1 MEGRKCVKKVRVLN
15 VRSKRSPSYNDVIVL
30 MIHERDKAYA
40 PSILLCRKWNRCVRK
55 WLS

>member
-15 VRSKRSPSYNDVIVL
+15 VRSERSPSYNDVIVL

-40 PSILLCRKWNRCVRK
+40 PSVLLCRA
-55 WLS
+55 